1 LAVNTR
7 DWTFTSEISA
17 MPGTLEKTTIPVI
30 VAFFVMILQKENKK
44 VETLY
49 EIRN

>member
-1 LAVNTR
+1 MK
-7 DWTFTSEISA
+7 IK
-17 MPGTLEKTTIPVI
+17 KTTIPVI

-44 VETLY
+44 VETIY